1 MRFSQELKRYRLVKA
16 MDSRRSY
23 KGESVSK
30 FDFRLMA
37 TKMVGNDSSR
47 HLRMF
52 GEVSKP
58 LSAEMSEIWIIGP
71 NFNLSHYA
79 QGHL

>member
-1 MRFSQELKRYRLVKA
+1 
-16 MDSRRSY
+16 
-23 KGESVSK
+23 
-30 FDFRLMA
+30 MA
-37 TKMVGNDSSR
+37 TKMVGNDRSH

-79 QGHL
+79 QGHLYYSEMSIFEIFANYQLLSCFIQSQQDV